1 MFFLMKGV
9 EAMRELTA
17 MRMNRGVKILMPAVL
32 LAIVL
37 YSASPSFALCGPMD
51 IALIVDDTGSMGVAL
66 TDIQSTLVQVIN
78 VGEYVSGGDLR
89 IGLVTFS
96 NPLTEG
102 IYVNVPFT
110 TNYSNVTAAVQGL
123 VAANG
128 GNEPQ
133 ASAEALQY
141 VVTGT
146 TDPGCTNVYVT
157 GAPMGSFRTNAVKI
171 AVLVTDAHPDSCNNL
186 FTPGVSDVHA
196 HQVAI
201 DCLNAGVKIVSVYVP
216 DLDSGG
222 EHADIKAIM
231 EDYATTSGGVFV
243 ESQPDGSGTGDGIA
257 SAVATCGVPPT
268 QSATRNAAFWFT
280 HAYYLDPGSS
290 NCVSLL
296 NAILI
301 NGGIMNIGFLTLPTA
316 NYTAS
321 NVINA
326 DDALMEALSFYWK
339 NLNVTGEDGGTQ
351 NAKDA
356 GSMVCKARKQLA
368 VQLIAA
374 TANVHLLQ
382 ANPTNSFYGTG
393 ASQTN
398 FPADLLQQAR
408 TALAG
413 YDTGVM
419 ATQRVLLTLFNS
431 SGVTNNFPSGLE
443 ECSPQKSSQLRSI
456 SRDPTTQDTCPGNN
470 DSCAGA
476 TVVIFPNSS
485 NPFASAIYSQSVNL
499 NAYTNN
505 MPSPTCGSG
514 GPDAVWR
521 ILPSVGTSNRQ
532 FTVSTAGSNFSTMLS
547 VWTGACGASS
557 NTVSGGSNGLNQVTC
572 AVNSIGLLGATL
584 TFNTDGSNTFF
595 IVVEGPAGQYGKLK
609 LTITSP

>member
-1 MFFLMKGV
+1 
-9 EAMRELTA
+9 
-17 MRMNRGVKILMPAVL
+17 
-32 LAIVL
+32 
-37 YSASPSFALCGPMD
+37 
-51 IALIVDDTGSMGVAL
+51 
-66 TDIQSTLVQVIN
+66 
-78 VGEYVSGGDLR
+78 GGDLR

-374 TANVHLLQ
+374 T
-382 ANPTNSFYGTG
+382 
-393 ASQTN
+393 
-398 FPADLLQQAR
+398 
-408 TALAG
+408 
-413 YDTGVM
+413 
-419 ATQRVLLTLFNS
+419 
-431 SGVTNNFPSGLE
+431 
-443 ECSPQKSSQLRSI
+443 
-456 SRDPTTQDTCPGNN
+456 
-470 DSCAGA
+470 
-476 TVVIFPNSS
+476 
-485 NPFASAIYSQSVNL
+485 
-499 NAYTNN
+499 
-505 MPSPTCGSG
+505 
-514 GPDAVWR
+514 
-521 ILPSVGTSNRQ
+521 
-532 FTVSTAGSNFSTMLS
+532 
-547 VWTGACGASS
+547 
-557 NTVSGGSNGLNQVTC
+557 
-572 AVNSIGLLGATL
+572 
-584 TFNTDGSNTFF
+584 
-595 IVVEGPAGQYGKLK
+595 
-609 LTITSP
+609 